1 MTHFPE
7 NSGRHSS
14 ADGRHVYAR
23 WLSANDD
30 GKGTCTVIGLH
41 PEGAVQKDPATSSP
55 TIDDTTAICL
65 EFAKKNNFKTLLL
78 VNLYSETGLNQNNIR
93 SAPNAVG
100 ADNDHWLKT
109 AAEES
114 DLIIVAWGD
123 FPWIKFR
130 SRQVMNLLLPYTLH
144 AVQVNANGTPSHPKA
159 WRLKAAKVYRQ
170 SSKKNLPVAG

>member
-1 MTHFPE
+1 MTMFPNNTGKHTSE
-7 NSGRHSS
+7 
-14 ADGRHVYAR
+14 DGKHVYAR
-23 WLSANDD
+23 WLTANES
-30 GKGTCTVIGLH
+30 GNGICTVIGLH
-41 PEGAVQKDPATSSP
+41 PEGANQGEQSV
-55 TIDDTTAICL
+55 DDTTAICL

-78 VNLYSETGLNQNNIR
+78 INLYSETGLNQNNIR

-100 ADNDHWLKT
+100 PENDNWLRK
-109 AAEES
+109 ASEES
-114 DLIIVAWGD
+114 ELIVVAWGD

-170 SSKKNLPVAG
+170 SSQKALPVAG

>member
-1 MTHFPE
+1 MTMFPNKIGKHTSE
-7 NSGRHSS
+7 
-14 ADGRHVYAR
+14 DGKHVYAR
-23 WLSANDD
+23 WLSANDE
-30 GKGTCTVIGLH
+30 GNGICTIIGLH
-41 PEGAVQKDPATSSP
+41 PEGANQTDQPL
-55 TIDDTTAICL
+55 DDTTAICL

-100 ADNDHWLKT
+100 QENDNWLRK

-114 DLIIVAWGD
+114 ELIVVAWGD

-130 SRQVMNLLLPYTLH
+130 SRQVMNLLLPFTLH

-170 SSKKNLPVAG
+170 SSQKSLPVAG